1 MLCALSIYCVNGIKR
16 KLPSSL
22 KIETKNKWRSAVEE
36 SEKEKDKEAAKES
49 EKTYVSDDD
58 EIDLYELGMVLARR
72 WKLIIG
78 IFVAALI
85 ISAAVSLFLLK
96 PVYKSS
102 MLIKSNANAINNIK
116 SYQPSI
122 QEFQILTQYI
132 NANLSAGNYVLISKQ
147 FGIPVNSVKHLTSL
161 SVRQV
166 KNSGLISVT
175 IYVHKIK
182 GFKSTAKGILK
193 GINDSKYFTALSLK
207 NKKYLL
213 YKKALLIKELDKMNY
228 IMDNLNMLVKGTGEN
243 GKLLSIYVHPKSFL
257 LEAGALKTEIYKVDY
272 DLKHRLY
279 LPFSLVSEPLAPRV
293 PFKPNKKL
301 IVAVSGISALF
312 FGIFLAFFIEFIEKN
327 KNRHN
332 NK

>member
-1 MLCALSIYCVNGIKR
+1 M
-16 KLPSSL
+16 
-22 KIETKNKWRSAVEE
+22 EE
-36 SEKEKDKEAAKES
+36 SEKKKNKETAKES

-102 MLIKSNANAINNIK
+102 MLIKSNNANQNIK
-116 SYQPSI
+116 TY
-122 QEFQILTQYI
+122 QEFQILAQYI
-132 NANLSAGNYVLISKQ
+132 NAINSNLSSGNYALISKQ
-147 FGIPVNSVKHLTSL
+147 FGIPVNYVKHLNSL

-175 IYVHKIK
+175 IYVHKTK

-257 LEAGALKTEIYKVDY
+257 LEVGALKTEIYKVDY

-279 LPFSLVSEPLAPRV
+279 LPFSLVSAPLAPRV

>member
-1 MLCALSIYCVNGIKR
+1 M
-16 KLPSSL
+16 
-22 KIETKNKWRSAVEE
+22 ETKNKWRSAVEE
-36 SEKEKDKEAAKES
+36 SEKEKDKEAVKES

-58 EIDLYELGMVLARR
+58 EIDIYELGMVLARR
-72 WKLIIG
+72 WKLILG

-102 MLIKSNANAINNIK
+102 MLIKSNNANQNIK
-116 SYQPSI
+116 TY

-132 NANLSAGNYVLISKQ
+132 NAINSNLSSGNYALISKQ
-147 FGIPVNSVKHLTSL
+147 FGIPVNFVKHLNSL

-175 IYVHKIK
+175 IYVHKTK
-182 GFKSTAKGILK
+182 EFKSIAKGIFK

-213 YKKALLIKELDKMNY
+213 YKKALLIKELDKMDY
-228 IMDNLNMLVKGTGEN
+228 IMNNMNMLVKGMGEN
-243 GKLLSIYVHPKSFL
+243 GKLLLMYAHPKSFL
-257 LEAGALKTEIYKVDY
+257 QEAGALKTEIHKINY

-279 LPFSLVSEPLAPRV
+279 LPFSLVSKPLAPSV